1 MKLVLSSE
9 HGGNKVPENY
19 QYLFALDKEVLETHR
34 AIDLGSLDLYNSLL
48 NLVDFSHKNEICR
61 LIIEIN
67 RSLRSES
74 LFSKYSKE
82 LPLAEK
88 KKLEN
93 EIYKPYRQTV
103 LEGINKLILEGEAV
117 FHLSVHTF
125 TPILKN
131 EVRTADIAFL
141 FDPAREI
148 EKTLCIRLKANLNR
162 LDPNLR
168 VRFNYPY
175 AGIADGFTT
184 TLRKEFKQNYA
195 GIELEVNQGFTINN
209 KMSQHI
215 KNILTIA
222 ISNALKT

>member
-1 MKLVLSSE
+1 MKLVLTSE
-9 HGGNKVPENY
+9 HGGNTIPAEY
-19 QYLFALDKEVLETHR
+19 QYLFALDKDVLETHR
-34 AIDLGSLDLYNSLL
+34 AIDLGSLDLYKSLI
-48 NLVDFSHKNEICR
+48 NLADFSHKNEICR

-74 LFSKYSKE
+74 LFSKFSHE
-82 LPLAEK
+82 LPKAEK
-88 KKLEN
+88 KKLEDD
-93 EIYKPYRQTV
+93 IYKPYRQVV
-103 LEGINKLILEGEAV
+103 LDAINKLVSDGETV

-125 TPILKN
+125 TPILKG

-141 FDPAREI
+141 FDPGREI
-148 EKTLCIRLKANLNR
+148 EKTLCLKLKANLNR

-175 AGIADGFTT
+175 SGIADGFTT

-209 KMSQHI
+209 KMSQYI

-222 ISNALKT
+222 ISNALKS